1 MGPLTE
7 YLVKTGFKVRKKGH
21 VKKLAGWDEKEG
33 GEEGGEKE
41 VYENRVKKKHILLS
55 SNYAQKF

>member
-41 VYENRVKKKHILLS
+41 VYENRVKK
-55 SNYAQKF
+55 